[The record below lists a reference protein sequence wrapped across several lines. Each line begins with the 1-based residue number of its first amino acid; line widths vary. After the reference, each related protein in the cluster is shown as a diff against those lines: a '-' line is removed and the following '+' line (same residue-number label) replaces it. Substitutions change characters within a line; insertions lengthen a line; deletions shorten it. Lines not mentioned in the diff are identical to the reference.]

1 MADNQ
6 GAEVCA
12 FCKRGSVVTRAEEL
26 AFHQSTSR
34 GYIRCKVT
42 IPMSVCERCGA
53 KSWDEAAEALIEE
66 AARREQ
72 DKLR

>member
-1 MADNQ
+1 M
-6 GAEVCA
+6 
-12 FCKRGSVVTRAEEL
+12 SRAEEL

-72 DKLR
+72 DKLQ

>member
-1 MADNQ
+1 MADNE

-26 AFHQSTSR
+26 AFHQWTSR

-42 IPMSVCERCGA
+42 IPMGVCEQCGA
-53 KSWDEAAEALIEE
+53 KSWDEAAETLIEE

-72 DKLR
+72 DKLQ